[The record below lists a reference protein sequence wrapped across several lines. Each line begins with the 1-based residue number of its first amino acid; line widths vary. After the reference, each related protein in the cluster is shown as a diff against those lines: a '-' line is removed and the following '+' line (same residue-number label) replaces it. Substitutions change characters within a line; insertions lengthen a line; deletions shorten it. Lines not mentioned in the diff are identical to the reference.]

1 VTRDQVARFCTYACV
16 GAAGT
21 VVQYLVLAVLV
32 STHLLGP
39 AAASGLGAVG
49 GALVN
54 YLLNYRFTF
63 RSTGAHRTTA
73 PRFLVVAAAGVGLN
87 SALMLLLADQLR
99 VPWMAAQL
107 MTTACVLALTYSAN
121 SVWSFR
127 SRTKNDA

>member
-1 VTRDQVARFCTYACV
+1 MTRDQVVLFCTYACV

-21 VVQYLVLAVLV
+21 GVQYFVLAVLV
-32 STHLLGP
+32 STDLLGP

-63 RSTGAHRTTA
+63 RSTEAHRTAA

-87 SALMLLLADQLR
+87 SALMVLLADQHR
-99 VPWMAAQL
+99 MPWMAAQL
-107 MTTACVLALTYSAN
+107 ITTACVLALTYSAN

-127 SRTKNDA
+127 SGIKNEA